1 MEFFSLFSTVFF
13 NIAIIVGLLL
23 LIYLFFFSGIRA
35 RKDLKPMKYISYK
48 KDHFQKNFEFTC
60 EFCGSK
66 VSSTDEKCSTCGGN
80 FGKNKE
86 YQLKKRAMYQRY
98 LEYMKA
104 QEEVITQETEYISN
118 TMQAIQKYKLIRHKY
133 YNFEIGEPPVYK
145 PANDYEFTCEYCD
158 NKIRG
163 KSTDEK
169 GCSNCGASYKEN
181 LELLVREEEDRL
193 EKRHYDEYM
202 KLKDLEWEQNIR
214 NERRDANIDEKYG
227 TPIRFME
234 KNAKVIALVILLGLM
249 MISVGITVLILK
261 FR

>member
-13 NIAIIVGLLL
+13 NIAITFGFLL
-23 LIYLFFFSGIRA
+23 LIYLFFFPTRA
-35 RKDLKPMKYISYK
+35 RKDLKPVKYISYK
-48 KDHFQKNFEFTC
+48 KDHFQEDFDFSC
-60 EFCGSK
+60 EFCGSMI
-66 VSSTDEKCSTCGGN
+66 SSRDEKCPTCGGN
-80 FGKNKE
+80 FGNNKE
-86 YQLKKRAMYQRY
+86 YQRKKRAMQQKY
-98 LEYMKA
+98 LEYMKSQEKAIA
-104 QEEVITQETEYISN
+104 QEMEYISN

-145 PANDYEFTCEYCD
+145 PASDYEFTCEYCD

-249 MISVGITVLILK
+249 VISVGITVLILK

>member
-163 KSTDEK
+163 KSTDET
-169 GCSNCGASYKEN
+169 GCSNCG
-181 LELLVREEEDRL
+181 
-193 EKRHYDEYM
+193 
-202 KLKDLEWEQNIR
+202 
-214 NERRDANIDEKYG
+214 
-227 TPIRFME
+227 
-234 KNAKVIALVILLGLM
+234 
-249 MISVGITVLILK
+249 
-261 FR
+261 